1 MTTLHRTVT
10 TTADPDVVFD
20 YLVDFANAEE
30 WDSGTVSCVR
40 LSGTGGIGSVYRNVS
55 AFMGQTVELEY
66 VVTEAD
72 YAARRFV
79 VEGRNATTTSR
90 DTIVV
95 APAVGG
101 GSTVDYTADFPF
113 AGPARFLGPVLRL
126 PLEGLA
132 RRTAAQ
138 LTDVLNRL

>member
-55 AFMGQTVELEY
+55 AFMGQTVELAGCGGREHGGLHGRLHLCW
-66 VVTEAD
+66 AGALPWPR
-72 YAARRFV
+72 AAVAAGRF
-79 VEGRNATTTSR
+79 
-90 DTIVV
+90 
-95 APAVGG
+95 
-101 GSTVDYTADFPF
+101 
-113 AGPARFLGPVLRL
+113 GPADGR
-126 PLEGLA
+126 A
-132 RRTAAQ
+132 TH
-138 LTDVLNRL
+138 

>member
-95 APAVGG
+95 APAAGG
-101 GSTVDYTADFPF
+101 GSTVDYTADFTF